1 MGSVQDRCLQS
12 VMGML
17 PNVTHFEVNF
27 PPHLDKVLDFLWTSP
42 WARLENVSCQVHV
55 SQCVKNL
62 DDSFLGAKLP
72 DHIKSSSS
80 FPGMRKFSVTFF
92 HSKQVC
98 QALTSPETV

>member
-1 MGSVQDRCLQS
+1 M
-12 VMGML
+12 
-17 PNVTHFEVNF
+17 
-27 PPHLDKVLDFLWTSP
+27 
-42 WARLENVSCQVHV
+42 
-55 SQCVKNL
+55 

-98 QALTSPETV
+98 QALTSPET